1 MKHRHVF
8 TNGININTPL
18 DAMRAKDVKNELMN
32 HFTKQENTRLADKI
46 YNIIKE
52 HHEKTNY
59 K

>member
-1 MKHRHVF
+1 
-8 TNGININTPL
+8 
-18 DAMRAKDVKNELMN
+18 MRAKDVKNELMN